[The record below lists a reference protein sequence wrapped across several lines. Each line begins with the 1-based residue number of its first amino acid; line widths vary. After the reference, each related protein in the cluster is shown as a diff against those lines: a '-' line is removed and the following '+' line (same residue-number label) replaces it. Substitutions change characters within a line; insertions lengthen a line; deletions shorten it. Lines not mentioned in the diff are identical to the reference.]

1 MKNHES
7 VKKLVSATLSLAML
21 CSNTRTAGV
30 TLNAYA
36 EYAEGEPVLLQEEGQ
51 QTEGSSEAAEKMTVY
66 AEPPQEQNA
75 R

>member
-1 MKNHES
+1 MMNHES

-36 EYAEGEPVLLQEEGQ
+36 EDAEGSWSCCKRK
-51 QTEGSSEAAEKMTVY
+51 GSRWKT
-66 AEPPQEQNA
+66 A
-75 R
+75 RKRRRK